1 MRINQGIQDGDIV
14 FRGNDGGS
22 IITALTIDMSA
33 AGAATFNS
41 NVTATGFSAASGGA
55 LVARVGRSLTGNDL
69 ANVNFYDADA
79 ATFPG
84 HVHVVANS
92 SQADDSYQSGE
103 IRFWHFNG
111 SAYNS
116 IAAFNKHGGLAF
128 GTDQAAANTLDDY
141 EEGAFSYDIFGITA
155 TTKTFRGIYTKIGDL
170 VSIQGLVIISGKT
183 GGSGNPYLP
192 LPFVPDNTNIG
203 TSYLGA
209 IPQVNTV
216 SSDIVYFGL
225 YGNAAQLYGNNLSAG
240 YIGHG
245 SWGNGLI
252 GLNFTYSV

>member
-1 MRINQGIQDGDIV
+1 K
-14 FRGNDGGS
+14 GNDGGS
-22 IITALTIDMSA
+22 AITALTLDMSA

-55 LVARVGRSLTGNDL
+55 LVTRVGRSLTGNSL

-92 SQADDSYQSGE
+92 SQADDTYQSGE
-103 IRFWHFNG
+103 TRFWHFDG

-141 EEGAFSYDIFGITA
+141 EEGTWTPVVKLG
-155 TTKTFRGIYTKIGDL
+155 TTTVTSANTGFYTKIGRL
-170 VSIQGLVIISGKT
+170 ITLQVQCAFSNLNSGT
-183 GGSGNPYLP
+183 GNLTVEGI
-192 LPFVPDNTNIG
+192 PFN
-203 TSYLGA
+203 
-209 IPQVNTV
+209 
-216 SSDIVYFGL
+216 
-225 YGNAAQLYGNNLSAG
+225 SADVAHRN
-240 YIGHG
+240 HG
-245 SWGNGLI
+245 SLGYYNVTSSFAEDGPKARISRNSSFIDIMRSHEISPAQHGHVQSNSELYI
-252 GLNFTYSV
+252 TITYKNE